1 MLTFLRTEC
10 CFICSYITPIIYLLA
25 GSQRPL
31 IKKKNQVTKRK
42 KKNKIKA
49 AMTQSLVHITLR
61 IQQIPRV
68 ETSFPRMMQSVSP
81 DLSALLKPG

>member
-42 KKNKIKA
+42 KKN
-49 AMTQSLVHITLR
+49 QSCND
-61 IQQIPRV
+61 
-68 ETSFPRMMQSVSP
+68 SVTGSHYTENTADSQGG
-81 DLSALLKPG
+81 DLLSKDDAICES